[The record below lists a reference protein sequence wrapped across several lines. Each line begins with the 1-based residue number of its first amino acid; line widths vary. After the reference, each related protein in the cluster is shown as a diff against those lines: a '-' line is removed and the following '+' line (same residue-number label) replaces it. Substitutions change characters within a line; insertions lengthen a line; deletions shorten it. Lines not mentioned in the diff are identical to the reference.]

1 MNGMDDNED
10 ETDLFDDD
18 FDNLSESA
26 LQELEQHAIIS
37 TQQAQ
42 SLARNATKQTAP
54 VPPKPTSLQQNR
66 FQPQARFNVQPHL
79 LVPSLR
85 RGSTDFQ
92 FEDESF
98 ELVGEEGVPTPAEVY
113 ETYPPRRAAPNKASE
128 QEQWRQQ
135 RYGQAYNGLPPGSVT
150 QQRELNHNGTGQYE
164 RATGWAH
171 GAQAAPEMMLLDEP
185 SQQQATSINGDDR
198 DAFRSR
204 IDELLKERDEL
215 TKELRDAKD
224 TVSMHKGE
232 ISIVR
237 ANLDKET
244 KVFDRQ
250 IGALKKTMEEE
261 SAKYTAAINAIV
273 EKNNNLTTR
282 YQFLQ
287 QEHNQEVQETRIL
300 KQRLR
305 DKPQNDRDEGP
316 STTPKRGM
324 PSSLRDGFD
333 EDDIIMLSPSKSAR
347 QSKPSTPTAANKRK
361 RKADVPSP
369 VKPLVLRPTASGPSV
384 MPPPAAPAPVQ
395 LEEPVGPIVR
405 KDRQIERHLRFLQ
418 SILEYRVK
426 GTKEPLFEAFV
437 KFRFPSNSSK
447 TFTTTLL
454 EGTAHLKGPR
464 LPGDLLQL
472 FIDLW
477 SKSMKEQFYE
487 PVALLM
493 EVVSHIID
501 TDMSAVDSGI
511 VSSLTPLLQSTVAI
525 NAEKRV
531 KHSPVNHSTFGTFR
545 STPQS
550 VLNHKVNGTSSL
562 EIMLS
567 VAYIISDDHDLLT
580 LFWRLVDPEFVLMML
595 NAWQPVIDIT
605 LVLRLLATSI
615 FATTFGCIC
624 VDDQQAKFFEQHIIN
639 RICCLLWE
647 TPKVDEGLPANTTT
661 QICELRTEVMD
672 LLLRVATIASPP
684 HPREETDHHGSQLIA
699 SHPSAI
705 ARIVRSLYDEVTAM
719 YDLTPSHAL
728 HAEIVNKGVHLLFH
742 VLELHGAQINLQE
755 KLSVINGGV
764 HKHRVVLTRLAF
776 SEGFYIDRLITDD
789 VVAMATSM
797 LEECV
802 TPDEA
807 DELIEAFPGF
817 KGRGHAEEEE

>member
-26 LQELEQHAIIS
+26 LQELEHHAIIS
-37 TQQAQ
+37 TQHAQSQAQ
-42 SLARNATKQTAP
+42 NAIKQAVP
-54 VPPKPTSLQQNR
+54 VPPKPTSLPQNR
-66 FQPQARFNVQPHL
+66 FQAQARFNAQPHL
-79 LVPSLR
+79 LVPALR
-85 RGSTDFQ
+85 RESTDFH

-98 ELVGEEGVPTPAEVY
+98 ELVGEEGVPTPAEQY
-113 ETYPPRRAAPNKASE
+113 ETYPLRRAAPNEASE
-128 QEQWRQQ
+128 KEQWRQQ
-135 RYGQAYNGLPPGSVT
+135 RYGQAYDGVASRSST
-150 QQRELNHNGTGQYE
+150 QERAQYHGGTGQYK
-164 RATGWAH
+164 RATEWAH
-171 GAQAAPEMMLLDEP
+171 GAQAAPDKMLLDEAL
-185 SQQQATSINGDDR
+185 QQHATVINGDDR
-198 DAFRSR
+198 DAFRAR

-215 TKELRDAKD
+215 TKELRGAKD

-237 ANLDKET
+237 ANFDKET

-250 IGALKKTMEEE
+250 ISALKKTMEEE
-261 SAKYTAAINAIV
+261 SAKYTAAINAII

-287 QEHNQEVQETRIL
+287 QEHNQEVQETRRL
-300 KQRLR
+300 EQRLR
-305 DKPQNDRDEGP
+305 DKPESDRDAGP

-324 PSSLRDGFD
+324 ASSLRDGFD
-333 EDDIIMLSPSKSAR
+333 DDDIIMMSPSKSAR
-347 QSKPSTPTAANKRK
+347 RSKPSTPTAANKRK
-361 RKADVPSP
+361 RKAGVPSP
-369 VKPLVLRPTASGPSV
+369 VKPLVLRPTASGPSD
-384 MPPPAAPAPVQ
+384 MPPPAAPVPVQ
-395 LEEPVGPIVR
+395 PEEPGGPIVR

-447 TFTTTLL
+447 TFTTILL

-464 LPGDLLQL
+464 LPSDLLQL

-511 VSSLTPLLQSTVAI
+511 VGSLTPLLQSTVAI

-567 VAYIISDDHDLLT
+567 VAYIICDDHDLLT
-580 LFWRLVDPEFVLMML
+580 HFWRLIDPEFVLMML
-595 NAWQPVIDIT
+595 NAWQPVLDIT

-615 FATTFGCIC
+615 FATTFGSIC
-624 VDDQQAKFFEQHIIN
+624 VDDQQAKFFEQHILN

-661 QICELRTEVMD
+661 QICQLRTEVMD
-672 LLLRVATIASPP
+672 LLLRVAFASAPL
-684 HPREETDHHGSQLIA
+684 PREDTNHHGSQLIA